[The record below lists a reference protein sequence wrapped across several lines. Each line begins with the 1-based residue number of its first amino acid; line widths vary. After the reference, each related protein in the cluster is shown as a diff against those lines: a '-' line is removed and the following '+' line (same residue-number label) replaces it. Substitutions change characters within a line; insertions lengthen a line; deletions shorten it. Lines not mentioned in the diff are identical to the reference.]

1 MSSFTQT
8 PSGSW
13 RVQIENRGKREYK
26 TFKNKSL
33 ANRWASQREA
43 ELARGMIASVDDAQR
58 TPLSEVIKTY
68 RKKVLPTKRNRSDPF
83 TLNTLEARFG
93 RTRLIALY
101 TKDIADFR
109 DERLALG
116 KAPATVVKELNLL
129 RVVIDYAIRDMGIY
143 LPANPAR
150 MVKNPAVRNGR
161 DRVFI
166 ADEEKRLFA
175 EFKIPML
182 TAIAKLALETA
193 CRLGEL
199 LNMHW
204 EDIDFA
210 KRTLHIPKTK
220 TDTPR
225 TIPLSSVAVKTLKKL
240 PRPIDG
246 GRVFTCWK
254 RGDSFEN
261 AWKRA
266 VLRARNTYEAECK
279 ESRIRPDPRILAD
292 LRFHDFRHIA
302 ASRLAKVFPN
312 VIELSRITGHK
323 DLSSLNR
330 YYHVGA
336 EELAARLK

>member
-1 MSSFTQT
+1 MASFTET
-8 PSGSW
+8 PGGSW

-43 ELARGMIASVDDAQR
+43 ELARGMVASADDAQR
-58 TPLSEVIKTY
+58 TPFSEVIETY
-68 RKKVLPTKRNRSDPF
+68 RKKVLPTKRNRSDRF
-83 TLNTLEARFG
+83 TLNTLEKRFA

-109 DERLALG
+109 DDQLAAG

-150 MVKNPAVRNGR
+150 LVKNPTVRNSR

-175 EFKIPML
+175 EFKTPML
-182 TAIAKLALETA
+182 KAIARLALETA

-199 LNMHW
+199 LNMDW
-204 EDIDFA
+204 QDIDFA

-220 TDTPR
+220 TDTTR
-225 TIPLSSVAVKTLKKL
+225 TIPLSAVALKELKKL

-246 GRVFTCWK
+246 GRVFSCWK

-261 AWKRA
+261 SWKRA
-266 VLRARNTYEAECK
+266 LSRAQKSYEEECK
-279 ESRIRPDPRILAD
+279 NAGDRSDPRILAD

-302 ASRLAKVFPN
+302 TSRLARVFPN

-330 YYHVGA
+330 YYHIA
-336 EELAARLK
+336 PEELAARLR

>member
-1 MSSFTQT
+1 MASLTQT

-13 RVQIENRGKREYK
+13 RVQIEHRSAREYK

-33 ANRWASQREA
+33 ANAWATQREA
-43 ELARGMIASVDDAQR
+43 EVAKGMVASVDEAQR
-58 TPLSEVIKTY
+58 TPFSDVIKTY
-68 RKKVLPTKRNRSDPF
+68 RKKVLPTKRNRSDRY
-83 TLNTLEARFG
+83 TLNTLEKRFG

-109 DERLALG
+109 DDRLAAG

-129 RVVIDYAIRDMGIY
+129 RVLIDYAIRDMGIY
-143 LPANPAR
+143 VPANQAR
-150 MVKNPAVRNGR
+150 IVKNPTVRNAR

-166 ADEEKRLFA
+166 ADEERRLFA
-175 EFKIPML
+175 EFKTPML
-182 TAIAKLALETA
+182 KAIARLALETA

-199 LNMHW
+199 LHMHW
-204 EDIDFA
+204 EDIDFS

-225 TIPLSSVAVKTLKKL
+225 TIPLSTVAIKTLKKL
-240 PRPIDG
+240 PRPITG
-246 GRVFTCWK
+246 GRVFARWK
-254 RGDSFEN
+254 KGDSFEN
-261 AWKRA
+261 SWKRA
-266 VLRARNTYEAECK
+266 LARAQKSYQEQCKNAED
-279 ESRIRPDPRILAD
+279 RPDPRILAD

-302 ASRLAKVFPN
+302 TSRLAKIFPN

-330 YYHVGA
+330 YYHVA
-336 EELAARLK
+336 PEELAARLR

>member
-1 MSSFTQT
+1 MASFTET

-43 ELARGMIASVDDAQR
+43 ELARGMVASADDAQR
-58 TPLSEVIKTY
+58 TPFSDVIKTY
-68 RKKVLPTKRNRSDPF
+68 RKKVLPTKRNRSDRY
-83 TLNTLEARFG
+83 TLNTLEKRFG

-109 DERLALG
+109 DDRLAAG

-129 RVVIDYAIRDMGIY
+129 RVLIDYSIRDMGIY
-143 LPANPAR
+143 LPGNPAR
-150 MVKNPAVRNGR
+150 LVKNPTVRNSR

-175 EFKIPML
+175 EFKTLML
-182 TAIAKLALETA
+182 KVIARLALETA

-199 LNMHW
+199 LQMHW

-225 TIPLSSVAVKTLKKL
+225 TIPLSAVAIKELKKL

-246 GRVFTCWK
+246 GRVFSCWK
-254 RGDSFEN
+254 QGDSFEN
-261 AWKRA
+261 SWKRA
-266 VLRARNTYEAECK
+266 LARSRKAYEEECK
-279 ESRIRPDPRILAD
+279 ESEVRHKNLKVRDEYYRYRSCDQPRIWKREIHTA
-292 LRFHDFRHIA
+292 LRR
-302 ASRLAKVFPN
+302 RQ
-312 VIELSRITGHK
+312 
-323 DLSSLNR
+323 SLM
-330 YYHVGA
+330 G
-336 EELAARLK
+336 